1 MPLVEIT
8 APAGSLSDATVGT
21 LQREVARS
29 VMHWMGFPDTDFFA
43 GATWVYV
50 TESRKGWSA
59 TGAVDIQPGFLVVVT
74 PLEKFLT
81 PERNES
87 LSIEITRAVQEAA
100 GLSGAEPPTV
110 WVVVNEIPEGYWSVN
125 GGLTRRAKI
134 DELIA
139 RQD

>member
-8 APAGSLSDATVGT
+8 APAGSLSDAAVGT
-21 LQREVARS
+21 LQREVAKS
-29 VMHWMGFPDTDFFA
+29 VLRWMGLPDTDFFS

-50 TESRKGWSA
+50 QESRKGWSG
-59 TGAVDIQPGFLVVVT
+59 TGSAQVQPGFLVVVT
-74 PLEKFLT
+74 PLAEFLT

-87 LSIEITRAVQEAA
+87 LSVELTQIFQDAA
-100 GLSGAEPPTV
+100 GLSEEEPPTV
-110 WVVVNEIPEGYWSVN
+110 WVLINEIPEGYWSVN

-139 RQD
+139 QQD